1 MLQCATAVG
10 KRKSKN
16 KKKAN
21 NLKKSKYLFLFLA
34 VTLLVLAVP
43 VVFLL
48 GYYNLI
54 PKKSYTAEDFNI
66 ETVKSQVDFDNDGI
80 DDYRDIMLGARKDAQ
95 NRPKY
100 KSEYYNNAYPPDNI
114 GVCTDVVWRAFK
126 NAGYDLRAMVSKD
139 IEENTSDYPNVD
151 KPDSNIDFRRVKNLR
166 VFFDKYAT
174 VLTTDTEKIDEW
186 QPGDIVIFNNNKH
199 IGIVSDKRNR
209 DGKVYIIH
217 NGGQPNREEDYL
229 SRSTV
234 VAHYRF
240 DASKLDAD
248 FLKKWQN

>member
-1 MLQCATAVG
+1 M
-10 KRKSKN
+10 
-16 KKKAN
+16 KKKSN
-21 NLKKSKYLFLFLA
+21 LFLFLA
-34 VTLLVLAVP
+34 AALLILAVP
-43 VVFLL
+43 VVLLL
-48 GYYNLI
+48 GYYNLL
-54 PKKSYTAEDFNI
+54 PKKNYTAEDFDI
-66 ETVKSQVDFDNDGI
+66 KTVESKVDFDGDGI
-80 DDYRDIMLGARKDAQ
+80 DDYRDIMLGARKDAE

-139 IEENTSDYPNVD
+139 ISENTKDYPNVG
-151 KPDSNIDFRRVKNLR
+151 KPDSNIDFRRVKNLS

-174 VLTTDTEKIDEW
+174 VLTTDTEKIDRW

-209 DGKVYIIH
+209 DGRVYIIH

-229 SRSTV
+229 SRGTV

-240 DASKLDAD
+240 DASKLDKE